1 MCIYT
6 ILIIILSKLFM
17 LLVSRNIFTKSL
29 KKFNTNSSKV
39 KQFGKA
45 ILNNHGYV
53 ETLSSGIINAKG
65 LNKVASGELVKIWP
79 SNVYA
84 IALNLSNTGVGL
96 VLCGS
101 DTVVNAGNL
110 LARTGSLISIPVSF
124 QSLGLAINP
133 LGYKLGQNV
142 LYTNSL
148 IRKPIEAPAPVFQQD
163 NQFLNH
169 YLLV

>member
-1 MCIYT
+1 
-6 ILIIILSKLFM
+6 M
-17 LLVSRNIFTKSL
+17 LLVSRTLFTKSL
-29 KKFNTNSSKV
+29 KKFNTNSSKL

-79 SNVYA
+79 SNIYA

-101 DTVVNAGNL
+101 DTVVNA
-110 LARTGSLISIPVSF
+110 
-124 QSLGLAINP
+124 LGLAINP

-148 IRKPIEAPAPVFQQD
+148 IRKPIEAPAPVFLQD
-163 NQFLNH
+163 NQFLSH
-169 YLLV
+169 YLQD

>member
-1 MCIYT
+1 
-6 ILIIILSKLFM
+6 M
-17 LLVSRNIFTKSL
+17 LLIKRTNYIKCSEQLFASTNISVEKIKRFKKS
-29 KKFNTNSSKV
+29 
-39 KQFGKA
+39 

-53 ETLSSGIINAKG
+53 ETLSSGIVNAKG

-79 SNVYA
+79 SNIYA
-84 IALNLSNTGVGL
+84 IALNLTSTGVGL

-133 LGYKLGQNV
+133 LGYKLGQNI

-148 IRKPIEAPAPVFQQD
+148 IRKPIEAPAPVFLLD
-163 NQFLNH
+163 NQFLSL
-169 YLLV
+169 YLLD

>member
-1 MCIYT
+1 M
-6 ILIIILSKLFM
+6 LLFSRKLF
-17 LLVSRNIFTKSL
+17 NKSL
-29 KKFNTNSSKV
+29 NSFNTSSSKV

-79 SNVYA
+79 SNIYA

-124 QSLGLAINP
+124 QSL
-133 LGYKLGQNV
+133 
-142 LYTNSL
+142 
-148 IRKPIEAPAPVFQQD
+148 D
-163 NQFLNH
+163 NLFLNH
-169 YLLV
+169 YLQD